1 MWARMLRLA
10 VGLGM
15 TPEAFWRLSLKEW
28 LALTEVEAAP
38 AMGRDAF
45 DELARRWPDGDGDER
60 QL

>member
-15 TPEAFWRLSLKEW
+15 TPETFWRLSLKEW
-28 LALTEVEAAP
+28 RALTEVEAAP